1 MHPSNQTEQTTTTK
15 LEHAFKVD
23 KILPQ
28 TSAQKKDQ
36 SVRLYISQLVR
47 SLASVHTYA

>member
-15 LEHAFKVD
+15 YEHAFKANE
-23 KILPQ
+23 ILPQ

-36 SVRLYISQLVR
+36 SVCWYIQ
-47 SLASVHTYA
+47 